1 MSSCLPTL
9 ESSSR
14 HRPQPEWEMSRRP
27 IITPC
32 RSTCEKWRACP
43 HRVRI
48 AKLLDG
54 KALLRIRFES
64 GDLLIGNL
72 NV

>member
-1 MSSCLPTL
+1 
-9 ESSSR
+9 
-14 HRPQPEWEMSRRP
+14 
-27 IITPC
+27 
-32 RSTCEKWRACP
+32 
-43 HRVRI
+43 VRI